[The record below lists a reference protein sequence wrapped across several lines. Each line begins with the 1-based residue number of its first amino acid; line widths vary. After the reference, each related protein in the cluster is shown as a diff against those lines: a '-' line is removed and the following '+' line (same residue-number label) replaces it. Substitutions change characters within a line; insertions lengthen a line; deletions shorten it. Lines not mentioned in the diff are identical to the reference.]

1 MRWSEKPYNGPV
13 CGDKRTKEGFLF
25 IPTYLFNPKTQLY
38 EWRWL
43 ERTSW
48 TETYIVTHGEDST
61 VGFWKPED
69 WVV

>member
-1 MRWSEKPYNGPV
+1 MRWSEKPHTGPV
-13 CGDKRTKEGFLF
+13 SGDKRTKEGFLL
-25 IPTYLFNPKTQLY
+25 IPKYLFNPKTRLY

-48 TETYIVTHGEDST
+48 IQVYTVVHSEDWT
-61 VGFWKPED
+61 DGYWKSED